1 VGLTLVISPHLDD
14 AVLSVGGSMAAWS
27 AAGER
32 VVVATVCTDGPPLD
46 ALAPSMRTLADY
58 PVRRREDADAC
69 AAVGAEFRWLGH
81 VERAFRR
88 PFLTARACFTT
99 RTLFD
104 RAEVAERAAIQESL
118 AALDALAPDRILV
131 PLGVG
136 NHVDHVVALI
146 AATEWAL
153 TRGWR
158 DRLLFYEDF
167 YALSTA
173 MRRAHP
179 VACLR
184 SWPCWRSPLVRAPR
198 LAMILGAIALSRRGP
213 AVTTL
218 LSSEIASARWSP
230 EPPTIIDEPRKLAAV
245 ALYPS
250 QTMAFGGM
258 TGIAASL
265 RAYHAWWR
273 GEPLWRAYGRV

>member
-1 VGLTLVISPHLDD
+1 VTTLVISPHLDD
-14 AVLSVGGSMAAWS
+14 AVLSVGGSIAAWS

-32 VVVATVCTDGPPLD
+32 VVVATVFTEGPPLD
-46 ALAPSMRTLADY
+46 TVTPSMRALADC
-58 PVRRREDADAC
+58 PARRREDADAC
-69 AAVGAEFRWLGH
+69 AAVGAEARWLGH

-88 PFLTARACFTT
+88 PFLSLRACFTT
-99 RTLFD
+99 HSRLDRSDTVERSAVRT
-104 RAEVAERAAIQESL
+104 SL

-136 NHVDHVVALI
+136 NHVDHVEALI
-146 AATEWAL
+146 AATEWAVA
-153 TRGWR
+153 RGWR

-167 YALSTA
+167 YALSTV

-179 VACLR
+179 VTRLR
-184 SWPCWRSPLVRAPR
+184 SWPYWRSPLVRAPR

-218 LSSEIASARWSP
+218 MPSEIARARWSP
-230 EPPTIIDEPRKLAAV
+230 EPTTIDEPRKLAAI
-245 ALYPS
+245 ARYSS

-258 TGIAASL
+258 TGVAASL
-265 RAYHAWWR
+265 RAYHAWWQ
-273 GEPLWRAYGRV
+273 GEPLWRARGQL

>member
-1 VGLTLVISPHLDD
+1 MTTLVVSPHLDD
-14 AVLSVGGSMAAWS
+14 AVLSVGGSIAAWS

-32 VVVATVCTDGPPLD
+32 VVVATVFTDGPPLD
-46 ALAPSMRTLADY
+46 TVAPSMRALADY
-58 PVRRREDADAC
+58 PARRREDADAC
-69 AAVGAEFRWLGH
+69 AAVGAEVRWLGH

-99 RTLFD
+99 PLD
-104 RAEVAERAAIQESL
+104 RAEFVERAAVQASL
-118 AALDALAPDRILV
+118 ASLDALAPDRILV

-136 NHVDHVVALI
+136 NHVDHVEALI

-153 TRGWR
+153 ARGWR

-167 YALSTA
+167 YALSTV

-184 SWPCWRSPLVRAPR
+184 SWPYWRSPLLRAPR
-198 LAMILGAIALSRRGP
+198 LALILGTIALSRRGP
-213 AVTTL
+213 AVTTFL
-218 LSSEIASARWSP
+218 TSDIATARWST
-230 EPPTIIDEPRKLAAV
+230 ESATIIDESRKLAAI

-250 QTMAFGGM
+250 QTRTFGGM
-258 TGIAASL
+258 TGVAAAL
-265 RAYHAWWR
+265 RVYHAWC
-273 GEPLWRAYGRV
+273 GEPLWRAYRRV